1 MRRATATLASLAAA
15 GVLAGC
21 AAPQPVEVPPPDAGP
36 VEVVRAYVAA
46 INARDRA
53 ALATLSEDGAV
64 PVAWLGTTTDL
75 VKVSEPYDQY
85 AGTGT
90 KHDGED
96 VVGVP
101 VLAVF
106 HHTDG
111 TLPDGEQIGW
121 TYLLVQQGGRWVVFD
136 QGQG

>member
-1 MRRATATLASLAAA
+1 M
-15 GVLAGC
+15 AGC
-21 AAPQPVEVPPPDAGP
+21 SAPQRVEVPPPDAGP

-46 INARDRA
+46 INARDRT
-53 ALATLSEDGAV
+53 ALATLSEDGTA

-75 VKVSEPYDQY
+75 VEVSEPYEN

-111 TLPDGEQIGW
+111 SLQEGEQIGW

>member
-1 MRRATATLASLAAA
+1 MLAALAAA

-21 AAPQPVEVPPPDAGP
+21 SVPQPVEVPPPDAGP

-46 INARDRA
+46 INARDRT
-53 ALATLSEDGAV
+53 ALATLSEDGTV

-75 VKVSEPYDQY
+75 VKVSEPYEN

-101 VLAVF
+101 VTAVF

-111 TLPDGEQIGW
+111 SLPNGEPLGW
-121 TYLLVQQGGRWVVFD
+121 TYLLVQQDGRWVVFD

>member
-1 MRRATATLASLAAA
+1 
-15 GVLAGC
+15 
-21 AAPQPVEVPPPDAGP
+21 
-36 VEVVRAYVAA
+36 
-46 INARDRA
+46 
-53 ALATLSEDGAV
+53 
-64 PVAWLGTTTDL
+64 VAWLGTTTDL
-75 VKVSEPYDQY
+75 VEVSEPYEN

-111 TLPDGEQIGW
+111 SLQEGEQIGW